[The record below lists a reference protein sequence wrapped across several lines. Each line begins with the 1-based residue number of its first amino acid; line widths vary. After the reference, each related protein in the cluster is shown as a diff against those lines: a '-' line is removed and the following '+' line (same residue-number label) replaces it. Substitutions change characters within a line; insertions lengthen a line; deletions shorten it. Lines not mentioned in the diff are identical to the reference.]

1 VKNVKFLSERSKNS
15 SKNSDQLL
23 RKPTFLV
30 PLNMLLQNSHQREAT
45 SSIDRYIEGYIDKIA
60 DNQVT

>member
-1 VKNVKFLSERSKNS
+1 
-15 SKNSDQLL
+15 
-23 RKPTFLV
+23 
-30 PLNMLLQNSHQREAT
+30 